1 MTIVRSFSR
10 IGFFNRLIFS
20 SSSFFFRINRWIKI
34 SSTRWMK
41 RSSSGHRSLPFL
53 VSQVD
58 KFKMKFLAR
67 SCESLPP
74 RSTSPRNNRE
84 IHLAKSFHAMYIYI
98 RIGLK
103 IVSKI
108 RDGYGKLFVPRTG
121 CCFESNATRKEDGKS
136 HSTNEKHALKSVAQS
151 SRKRWD
157 CNRFQTMENTLTRFQ
172 FAKSLSRR
180 AKKYFSRIFSLS
192 LPLRIHAFFLLL
204 DHHSR
209 LYLSLRNFLLTHFL
223 VTPAETRIF
232 IIDKI
237 KIPST
242 MVNTSPSRL
251 SFDTGLSATVK
262 IYISV
267 HVSQVSSIFSP

>member
-67 SCESLPP
+67 SCGSLPP

-192 LPLRIHAFFLLL
+192 LSPFKDPCVLPLARSPFSSLSIASQFPPHALPR
-204 DHHSR
+204 DPR
-209 LYLSLRNFLLTHFL
+209 RDENFYYS
-223 VTPAETRIF
+223 
-232 IIDKI
+232 I
-237 KIPST
+237 K
-242 MVNTSPSRL
+242 
-251 SFDTGLSATVK
+251 
-262 IYISV
+262 
-267 HVSQVSSIFSP
+267 

>member
-1 MTIVRSFSR
+1 MRVPSPSINFPEKFISR
-10 IGFFNRLIFS
+10 NH
-20 SSSFFFRINRWIKI
+20 
-34 SSTRWMK
+34 STR
-41 RSSSGHRSLPFL
+41 
-53 VSQVD
+53 
-58 KFKMKFLAR
+58 
-67 SCESLPP
+67 C
-74 RSTSPRNNRE
+74 
-84 IHLAKSFHAMYIYI
+84 IYI

-192 LPLRIHAFFLLL
+192 LPLRIHAFLL

-242 MVNTSPSRL
+242 VVNTSPSRL